1 MKKEIKRRLTE
12 KIISLTIILVMFTM
26 VFGKLV
32 FFNIQE
38 VWAAN
43 EVNVILQEIISQ
55 GELAVE
61 APAQVNFADFTLNG
75 FGTNVTAD
83 LDNVNIEDSRG
94 TGAGWSVTSVTNH
107 MVGSGLTAPGNTI
120 NNEYINISTAG
131 DITGIGGASTDG
143 IALGGTT
150 GNYNDGAMTIANSAT
165 NNGMGNYIVNST
177 ILQATIL
184 SNNKAGT
191 YQSDLTI
198 TIQ

>member
-1 MKKEIKRRLTE
+1 
-12 KIISLTIILVMFTM
+12 MFTM

-43 EVNVILQEIISQ
+43 EVNTTLQEIITG
-55 GELAVE
+55 GELGTS
-61 APAQVNFADFTLNG
+61 APAQINFADFTING

-83 LDNVNIEDSRG
+83 ADDVNIWDLRG
-94 TGAGWSVTSVTNH
+94 TGASWSLTSVVNH
-107 MVGSGLTAPGNTI
+107 MVGSGLEAPGNTI

-131 DITGIGGASTDG
+131 DITGLGGSSTTD
-143 IALGGTT
+143 IALGGST
-150 GNYNDGAMTIANSAT
+150 GNFNDGAMTIANSAT

-191 YQSDLTI
+191 YQSDWTI
-198 TIQ
+198 TVQ